1 MKRYALLMA
10 RDEYEHFK
18 ECPFCQ
24 ADSEEILDTLVNY
37 CDYSYEST
45 QMLGLYS
52 HDDEITPTY
61 IFEVI
66 QKILEQCEIDDTL
79 LVYFAGHGL
88 LEEESGN
95 MYLVLPRSDPDTLE
109 STGINLN
116 SLYQLLSSGK
126 GNSFL
131 ILDVPE
137 NLRSMSFVSVAKRI
151 RQVHY
156 EMNNFY
162 NEPAEVKK
170 TGSNGNKN
178 SQAGN

>member
-1 MKRYALLMA
+1 MLRGKLRGIMKRYALLMA
-10 RDEYEHFK
+10 CDEYEHFK

-95 MYLVLPRSDPDTLE
+95 MYLVLPRSDPDTLV
-109 STGINLN
+109 
-116 SLYQLLSSGK
+116 
-126 GNSFL
+126 FC
-131 ILDVPE
+131 
-137 NLRSMSFVSVAKRI
+137 
-151 RQVHY
+151 
-156 EMNNFY
+156 
-162 NEPAEVKK
+162 
-170 TGSNGNKN
+170 
-178 SQAGN
+178 